1 MFLRERTYTPRKG
14 VMRMNPTSEK
24 AYGLTLDRREK
35 AVLTGVTDVER
46 FDENE
51 VVLHTHGGR
60 LVLTG
65 KGLHVSSLQL
75 EEGRLLV
82 DGAIDGAVYDGGAVK
97 HRGGFLRRALG

>member
-1 MFLRERTYTPRKG
+1 
-14 VMRMNPTSEK
+14 MNQTTEK
-24 AYGLTLDRREK
+24 PYGLTMDRREK

-60 LVLTG
+60 LILTG
-65 KGLHVSSLQL
+65 TGLHVSSLQL

-82 DGAIDGAVYDGGAVK
+82 DGTIDGAVYDGGAMRR
-97 HRGGFLRRALG
+97 RGGFLRRALG